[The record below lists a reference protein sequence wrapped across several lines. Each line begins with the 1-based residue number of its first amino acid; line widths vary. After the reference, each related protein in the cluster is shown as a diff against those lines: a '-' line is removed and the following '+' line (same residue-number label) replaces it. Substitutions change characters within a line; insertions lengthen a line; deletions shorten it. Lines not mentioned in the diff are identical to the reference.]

1 MKNILKTGTILSML
15 ILGGCSSLSEVTY
28 SLPDLVMPAGWQS
41 TETKTTQAS
50 VPDGRKIKTD
60 PSPANPDDLAARE
73 NVLAKADWWKNFDD
87 PQLDLLIARALETN
101 NDLAAA
107 TFKVR
112 QAQLAA
118 GLAEDALYPDL
129 SANGDSSASRQL
141 DSDDGQSTGNIT
153 RSYGL
158 NAGISYELD
167 LWGKLGHDYD
177 AAKWEAL
184 ATLEDR
190 ESTALSLI
198 GTTASLYWQAVY
210 YQQRLDIAQASIDYA
225 QQTLDLVDVQYASG
239 STSSLEINEARSN
252 LESQRAAYTVIEQNL
267 TETKNALSILFDR
280 PPSDID
286 IPRDT
291 LPAGILPAIPEGLPA
306 QLLERR
312 PDVRAAELRLRESVE
327 DLNATKTSLLP
338 TISLTGSLGTSSDTL
353 RNLLANPIGTL
364 GANLALPFLNW
375 NEGQLNIKVSEAEYE
390 QAIAEFRQT
399 TYQAMA
405 EVENALSARDNYERR
420 AQRLQAALDAARNAE
435 AIYETRFRSGAVAMQ
450 DWLDAQEDRRTAEE
464 AVLEN
469 QLDRITNLITL
480 YQALGGDAVK
490 NATATGQ
497 LASG

>member
-15 ILGGCSSLSEVTY
+15 MLAGCSSLSEVSYGRPNMT
-28 SLPDLVMPAGWQS
+28 MPASWGQS
-41 TETKTTQAS
+41 TDTATRNDTGN
-50 VPDGRKIKTD
+50 DIGNDIGTD
-60 PSPANPDDLAARE
+60 DTATRAEILAQTG
-73 NVLAKADWWKNFDD
+73 WWKNFDD
-87 PQLDLLIARALETN
+87 PQLNRLIARALETN

-107 TFKVR
+107 TIKVR
-112 QAQLAA
+112 QAQLTA

-129 SANGDSSASRQL
+129 SAGSDISTSRQFDSEDGRSNGD
-141 DSDDGQSTGNIT
+141 IT
-153 RSYGL
+153 RSYGVD
-158 NAGISYELD
+158 AGISYELD

-198 GTTASLYWQAVY
+198 GTTATLYWQAVY

-239 STSSLEINEARSN
+239 STSSLEVNEARSN
-252 LESQRAAYTVIEQNL
+252 LENQRAAYTQIEQSL
-267 TETKNALSILFDR
+267 TETKNALSILFNQ
-280 PPSDID
+280 PPSDIE
-286 IPRDT
+286 ITRKT
-291 LPAGILPAIPEGLPA
+291 LPAGMLPAIPEGLPSG
-306 QLLERR
+306 LLERR

-327 DLNATKTSLLP
+327 ELNSVKTSLLP
-338 TISLTGSLGTSSDTL
+338 TISLTGTLGSSSDQL
-353 RNLLANPIGTL
+353 RNLLSNPVGTL
-364 GANLALPFLNW
+364 GASLALPFLNW

-405 EVENALSARDNYERR
+405 DVENALSARTNYDRR
-420 AQRLQAALDAARNAE
+420 AERLEAALAASLNAE

-450 DWLDAQEDRRTAEE
+450 DWLDAQEDRRTTEE
-464 AVLEN
+464 TVLEN

-480 YQALGGDAVK
+480 YQALGGDATPDASQSGA
-490 NATATGQ
+490 ATDQVSPT
-497 LASG
+497 